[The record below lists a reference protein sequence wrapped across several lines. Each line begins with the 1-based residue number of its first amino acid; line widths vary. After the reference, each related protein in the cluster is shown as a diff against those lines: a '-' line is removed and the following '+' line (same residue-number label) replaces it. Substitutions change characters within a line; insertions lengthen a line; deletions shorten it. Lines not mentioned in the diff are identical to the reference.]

1 MPLNTALKMLTKSW
15 IAGPISAQNQ
25 LPGNKGTGTKSDATA
40 NSEKKTNMI
49 SPFMF
54 ISTRIRLMREQM
66 NHNKRCCLF
75 V

>member
-1 MPLNTALKMLTKSW
+1 
-15 IAGPISAQNQ
+15 
-25 LPGNKGTGTKSDATA
+25 
-40 NSEKKTNMI
+40 MI

-54 ISTRIRLMREQM
+54 ISTRIRLMREQS